1 MDRPVDAEGQAGC
14 RSSSIAVQQKEKDM
28 AGRLQGKGAIITGA
42 TRGIG
47 KGIARVFVAE
57 GARVLIVGR
66 DEEAGNRTAGELR
79 QAGGEVAFCRADVSR
94 RADADRMAQEAVDL
108 FGRLDILVSNAGI
121 FPSTKIEDMTE
132 ADWDHVQAVNLKGTF
147 LAVQACFARM
157 KGRGWGRIVL
167 TSSITGPVTGFPGWA
182 HYGATKAGML
192 GFMRTAAL
200 EFARH
205 GVTVNAVLPGNIRT
219 EGLAGLGEEYVRRM
233 ERSIPLGVLG
243 EPEDVGQAALF
254 LASDEARFITGQT
267 LVVDG
272 GQTLP
277 ESLDAL
283 PDH

>member
-1 MDRPVDAEGQAGC
+1 
-14 RSSSIAVQQKEKDM
+14 M
-28 AGRLQGKGAIITGA
+28 AGRLQGKAAIITGA
-42 TRGIG
+42 SRGIG
-47 KGIARVFVAE
+47 KGIAKVFVGE

-66 DEEAGNRTAGELR
+66 DEQVGNRAAEELR
-79 QAGGEVAFCRADVSR
+79 QARGEVAFCRADVSR
-94 RADADRMAQEAVDL
+94 RTDAEGMAREAVDR

-121 FPSTKIEDMTE
+121 FPSVRIEDMAE

-147 LAVQACFARM
+147 LAVQACLARM
-157 KGRGWGRIVL
+157 KGQGWGRVVL

-219 EGLAGLGEEYVRRM
+219 EGLAGLGEEYLRRM

-243 EPEDVGQAALF
+243 EPEDVGHAALS

-267 LVVDG
+267 LIVDG

-277 ESLDAL
+277 ESVDAL
-283 PDH
+283 A